1 MSVREGEVR
10 AELGFETSATIGDG
24 PASSLVFP
32 IVKDKKL
39 DFSPCA
45 IFLVYIEVSR
55 VFKESM

>member
-1 MSVREGEVR
+1 MSVREGEEVR

-32 IVKDKKL
+32 ILKDKKL

-45 IFLVYIEVSR
+45 IFLVYI
-55 VFKESM
+55 